1 MAEVNEELFHAYLL
15 KEQLRGLLR
24 YPWKYLRALR
34 RRLEEWIEIARLAGL
49 TEIVRV
55 ADRLE
60 PHLDA
65 VVAGFQHKVKM
76 GLVEA
81 INSKIGSLRVQARG
95 YRDPEYFKLKIF
107 QRCGLVANPWAQ
119 VIL

>member
-1 MAEVNEELFHAYLL
+1 MV
-15 KEQLRGLLR
+15 KEYLRGVLT
-24 YPWKYLRALR
+24 YPWKYLGVLR
-34 RRLEEWIEIARLAGL
+34 QRLEEWVKTARLAQIPEL
-49 TEIVRV
+49 VRV

-65 VVAGFQHKVKM
+65 VVAGHRYDIKL

-81 INSKIGSLRVQARG
+81 INSKIGALRVQARG

-107 QRCGLVANPWAQ
+107 QRCGLPDNPWAAI
-119 VIL
+119 VL